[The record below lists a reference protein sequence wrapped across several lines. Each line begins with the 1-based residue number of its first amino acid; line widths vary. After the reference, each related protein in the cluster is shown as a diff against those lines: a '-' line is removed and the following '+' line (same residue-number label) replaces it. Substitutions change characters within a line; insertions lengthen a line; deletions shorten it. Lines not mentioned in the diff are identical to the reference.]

1 VDATREADV
10 PDDLES
16 SRLRSEVEKKADEA
30 EREEGDGPAYV
41 KELPNDELVD
51 RYENL
56 VNSVAHGIY
65 NRQTMD
71 VPFEDVRAYGYE
83 GLLEAQQNFDPD
95 RGVAFSSFAYY
106 RIRGA
111 ILDGFRDEGWSM
123 RNQAFD
129 VNDYVAVNDHME
141 SHSESRAHLPR
152 SKSFKDSIKHIDKMV
167 GDTVTI
173 LLMRNYDL
181 QDLQTT
187 DESKQ
192 QDKVEKRE
200 RLDVLQDGLETLSDN
215 EREVVIR
222 YVYKDERM
230 QDIADDMGYSKGW
243 VSRIK
248 ARAIDKVRNYC
259 QRRLEDL

>member
-1 VDATREADV
+1 M

-16 SRLRSEVEKKADEA
+16 SRLRSEIEQKAEEA
-30 EREEGDGPAYV
+30 EREKSDEPADV
-41 KELPNDELVD
+41 AQLSKDALVE

-56 VNSVAHGIY
+56 VNSVAHGIH
-65 NRQTMD
+65 NRQSMD

-83 GLLEAQQNFDPD
+83 GLLEAQQNFDPE
-95 RGVAFSSFAYY
+95 RGVSFSSFAYY

-123 RNQAFD
+123 RDQAFD

-141 SHSESRAHLPR
+141 SHNESRANLPR
-152 SKSFKDSIKHIDKMV
+152 SKTFKDSIKHIDKMV

-181 QDLQTT
+181 QDLEITE
-187 DESKQ
+187 DSEQ
-192 QDKVEKRE
+192 QDRVEKRE
-200 RLDVLQDGLETLSDN
+200 RLEVLRDGLETLSEN
-215 EREVVIR
+215 EREVVVR
-222 YVYKDERM
+222 YLYEDERM
-230 QDIADDMGYSKGW
+230 RDIADDMDYSKGW

-248 ARAIDKVRNYC
+248 ARAIDKVRKYC
-259 QRRLEDL
+259 QRRMEDL